1 MTEITNEEYIK
12 NINFALSKLNE
23 ALEKNNYTDLNEFLK
38 DKIQIKKIN
47 EKDIKIISIEEFNI
61 QIKKIN
67 VYLNDIQ
74 LSCLCSKFS
83 LPDNLRTINI
93 EELEKD
99 LINYSKNKTIEFDKD
114 KITFD
119 E

>member
-1 MTEITNEEYIK
+1 MTELQMKEYIK
-12 NINFALSKLNE
+12 KINFALSKINE
-23 ALEKNNYTDLNEFLK
+23 ALKNNNYKNISEYLK
-38 DKIQIKKIN
+38 DNIHNIVIN
-47 EKDIKIISIEEFNI
+47 EKNIKIISIEELNNQI
-61 QIKKIN
+61 QKIN

-83 LPDNLRTINI
+83 LPDNLRKINI

-99 LINYSKNKTIEFDKD
+99 LIYYSKNKTGEFDDD
-114 KITFD
+114 KISI